1 MYKHTTYV
9 YNLYNCKRDW
19 GTLGQRE
26 QWDLNVG
33 RIIGTQLLGFFAYV
47 FQTKYISSYDSYD
60 LLIFATKMCS
70 TLIDVLMY
78 ANTYHNRH
86 SFACYA
92 VQMRRLYNHGGAELS

>member
-1 MYKHTTYV
+1 MEHSY
-9 YNLYNCKRDW
+9 
-19 GTLGQRE
+19 
-26 QWDLNVG
+26 
-33 RIIGTQLLGFFAYV
+33 LGFLHMYFKLH
-47 FQTKYISSYDSYD
+47 KYISSYDSYD

-92 VQMRRLYNHGGAELS
+92 VQMRRLYNYDGAELS